1 MLRFY
6 LSIVAIFKNE
16 KEILTEW
23 LEHHHRQGVEHFYL
37 IDNGSTDD
45 YQTAIAPYRHLIDL
59 VVDPQR
65 YQQPDHYN
73 RHFLKKSKTESEWIM
88 VIDLD
93 EFVYATQRN
102 RTIADY
108 LRSLDDTIG
117 QIYIPWK
124 EYGSNGHLQTPPFPP
139 FPPPH
144 GNGGCLTN
152 FIRRKLYSNETQ
164 THTKTIT
171 RTRYL
176 TRMWIHHSFI
186 QTDRAKEI
194 TSDGRPRPTAATP
207 APAPAP
213 ALPYMAPISEAIL
226 KRSALHCNHYY
237 SRSFEW
243 YRQVK
248 MTRGSASAQSDEKDL
263 SVNRFNQWN
272 RETNQVVDRPPCP
285 SGSVTKTLQFR

>member
-1 MLRFY
+1 MNLKFNKMFNGRFY

-16 KEILTEW
+16 KDILVEW

-65 YQQPDHYN
+65 YQQPEHYN
-73 RHFLKKSKTESEWIM
+73 RHFLKKSKNESEWIM
-88 VIDLD
+88 IIDLD
-93 EFVYATQRN
+93 EFVYANEHLRFKSIT
-102 RTIADY
+102 DY

-124 EYGSNGHLQTPPFPP
+124 EYGSNGHLQ
-139 FPPPH
+139 PPPPS
-144 GNGGCLTN
+144 GGCRAN
-152 FIRRKLYSNETQ
+152 FIRRKLYRLETQ

-186 QTDRAKEI
+186 QNDRAKEI
-194 TSDGRPRPTAATP
+194 TSDGRPRQTGTS
-207 APAPAP
+207 APV
-213 ALPYMAPISEAIL
+213 LPYMAPISETIL

-243 YRQVK
+243 FRQVK
-248 MTRGSASAQSDEKDL
+248 MTRGSASSEGNVKDI
-263 SVNRFNQWN
+263 NRFNQWN
-272 RETNQVVDRPPCP
+272 LGSNQVVDIPSCYN
-285 SGSVTKTLQFR
+285 SGSGKM

>member
-1 MLRFY
+1 MNKFNATFNATFY

-16 KEILTEW
+16 KDILTEW

-45 YQTAIAPYRHLIDL
+45 YKTAIAPYRHLVDL

-65 YQQPDHYN
+65 YKQPEHYN
-73 RHFLKKSKTESEWIM
+73 RHFLKKSKSESEWVM

-93 EFVYATQRN
+93 EFVYAQKGPKGLFRSIT
-102 RTIADY
+102 DY

-117 QIYIPWK
+117 QVYIPWK
-124 EYGSNGHLQTPPFPP
+124 EYGSNGHLQQPPRQS
-139 FPPPH
+139 
-144 GNGGCLTN
+144 GGCLAN
-152 FIRRKLYSNETQ
+152 FIRRKLYRNETQ

-186 QTDRAKEI
+186 QTDHAREI
-194 TSDGRPRPTAATP
+194 TSDGRPRQTGDGTGVGVGTS
-207 APAPAP
+207 APV
-213 ALPYMAPISEAIL
+213 LPYMAPISETIL

-243 YRQVK
+243 FRQVK

-263 SVNRFNQWN
+263 CLNRFNQWN
-272 RETNQVVDRPPCP
+272 LETNQVVDM
-285 SGSVTKTLQFR
+285 GFLQIR